1 MGYSPWGHKELDT
14 TEQLS
19 THTTQTLSQHSGDI
33 TLGTPRRSV
42 VRALCFHCSG
52 HQIDPW
58 SVGKLKFH
66 MMHGL
71 AKRKK
76 KGRERDNSSI
86 ITKCSL
92 ILLPNQPSFSNTTF
106 KHTSASLV
114 AQMVK
119 HQPAMQ
125 ETWVLS
131 LCQEDSLEKG
141 MGTHSSIFAWRIPWT
156 EEPVGL

>member
-1 MGYSPWGHKELDT
+1 MGRFPGGGHDNPLQYSCLENPHGQRSLVGYSPWGHKELDT

-19 THTTQTLSQHSGDI
+19 RHTTQALISSSQYSGYV
-33 TLGTPRRSV
+33 TLGILWRSV

-76 KGRERDNSSI
+76 KKEREITVPSSQNVLLYSFPI
-86 ITKCSL
+86 NLHFL
-92 ILLPNQPSFSNTTF
+92 IPPFNIRRLPWW
-106 KHTSASLV
+106 LR
-114 AQMVK
+114 
-119 HQPAMQ
+119 
-125 ETWVLS
+125 W
-131 LCQEDSLEKG
+131 
-141 MGTHSSIFAWRIPWT
+141 
-156 EEPVGL
+156 